1 MEKAQYERI
10 EKYMQACMKDA
21 AHDKEHVY
29 RVLFNALEIAEGEAG
44 VDCDVLV
51 AACLLHDIGRQEQ
64 FADRKLDH
72 AEVGAAKARTFL
84 TSCGFSAG
92 FADKVSDCIRAH
104 RFRSGCRP
112 ETAEAKILFDADKVD
127 VTGAIGIARTIF
139 YQGEVG
145 TPLYSVDSAGRVL
158 PGGTDEPDS
167 FFREYKFKLKD
178 LYGKFLTRRGAE
190 LAKQRQAAAA
200 DFYRSLLEETAPA
213 REKGLG
219 LLKRVIG

>member
-1 MEKAQYERI
+1 MEKAQYEQI
-10 EKYMQACMKDA
+10 EKYMLDCMKDA

-29 RVLFNALEIAEGEAG
+29 RVLFNALDVAASEAD
-44 VDCDVLV
+44 VDYDVLI

-64 FADRKLDH
+64 FADRKVDH
-72 AEVGAAKARTFL
+72 AEAGAAKARAFL
-84 TSCGFSAG
+84 TSCGFPAD
-92 FADKVSDCIRAH
+92 FADKVADCIRVH

-112 ETAEAKILFDADKVD
+112 ATTEAKILFDADKVD
-127 VTGAIGIARTIF
+127 VAGAVGVARTIY

-145 TPLYSVDSAGRVL
+145 TPLYSVDPEGRVL

-167 FFREYKFKLKD
+167 FFREYKFKLAG

-213 REKGLG
+213 REKGRK
-219 LLKRVIG
+219 LLKEIIR